1 MPARL
6 NNPIS
11 SFPILLDNADPHR
24 CDYRVDKT
32 RLNLNWDGAPPI
44 PHFLMRKASC
54 YIFHLSYSTSVI
66 DRGIPFQAPPSFF
79 FWARKKDFVQSK
91 ISDSLMILTPSENS
105 SFPNSSA

>member
-1 MPARL
+1 MPSRL
-6 NNPIS
+6 NNPLS
-11 SFPILLDNADPHR
+11 SFTILLDNANPHGR
-24 CDYRVDKT
+24 DYRVDKT
-32 RLNLNWDGAPPI
+32 RLNPNWDWTPPI

-66 DRGIPFQAPPSFF
+66 DRGILFQAPPSVF
-79 FWARKKDFVQSK
+79 FWARKKYFVQSK